1 MPFGLTE
8 KTIETVQG
16 ILAKHPKISKAMLY
30 GSRAKGTYRN
40 GSDVDLTL
48 KGEELTA
55 SNAWG
60 IATAFEDTSLPY
72 SFDISIFDEISNP
85 GLVDHIN
92 RVGIVFYERNNGKT
106 RETR

>member
-48 KGEELTA
+48 KGE
-55 SNAWG
+55 
-60 IATAFEDTSLPY
+60 
-72 SFDISIFDEISNP
+72 
-85 GLVDHIN
+85 
-92 RVGIVFYERNNGKT
+92 
-106 RETR
+106 